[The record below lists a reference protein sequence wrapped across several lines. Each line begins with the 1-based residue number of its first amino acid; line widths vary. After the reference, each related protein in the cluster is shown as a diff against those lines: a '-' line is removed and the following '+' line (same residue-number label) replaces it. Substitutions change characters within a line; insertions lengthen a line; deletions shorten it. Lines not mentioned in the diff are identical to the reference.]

1 MEIGNLVV
9 VKETG
14 QVGYVRLLEG
24 EPPRR
29 VYVELTP
36 GADGGYIYMRM
47 RVSATYTD
55 GKPGIETL
63 TLNVYNANQV
73 ELVEG

>member
-14 QVGYVRLLEG
+14 QCGHVRLLEG
-24 EPPRR
+24 VGYAK
-29 VYVELTP
+29 VYVELL
-36 GADGGYIYMRM
+36 GGPDPKCIYIRM
-47 RVSATYTD
+47 RVST
-55 GKPGIETL
+55 GIETL
-63 TLNVYNANQV
+63 FLNTYDINQV